1 MSHLP
6 VLLNA
11 TQLIKIKENPLKK
24 ISLGLLLTLFAS
36 FFVATPVMAVT
47 QICWSWSMQGVIT
60 GTFTTNAP
68 SGGMTGATIASGS
81 YTISDFA
88 VLTSNIGGGTEAPV
102 GSTSNLTYS
111 VDNPSI
117 AFFWD
122 GSAVT
127 QFSRNNGAFTNGFA
141 ISQTGGYSLPLFQFN
156 ILSSNFKVVYGSTYY
171 SSSNTATQT
180 PLNDGVCPSGGGSPS
195 GSTPSNPWVGLQ
207 AIKCPNPNPW
217 NKEKIKLANY
227 VLPIGG
233 PVENLIGKTIS
244 QTSLEKLSNSGVFI
258 DDFSKR
264 VSTATETLP
273 TYGCKDKF
281 VQVKV
286 NQPIQFIVG
295 GYTLQSS
302 AHGFIKTADTNWHDF
317 SGTTLY
323 TNTAAFMKTVKF
335 AKPGKHVV
343 VITEQPDLS
352 VGSFPVY
359 GIRSV
364 RFVVSI
370 R

>member
-1 MSHLP
+1 M
-6 VLLNA
+6 
-11 TQLIKIKENPLKK
+11 KK

-68 SGGMTGATIASGS
+68 SGGMTGANIASGS
-81 YTISDFA
+81 YTISDFE

-102 GSTSNLTYS
+102 GSISNLTYF
-111 VDNPSI
+111 DTQPSLG
-117 AFFWD
+117 FVWD
-122 GSAVT
+122 GSNVT
-127 QFSRNNGAFTNGFA
+127 QFNRSSGTFTNGTNIYQTGPGYRLLFA
-141 ISQTGGYSLPLFQFN
+141 ISF
-156 ILSSNFKVVYGSTYY
+156 SSFSSFY
-171 SSSNTATQT
+171 SSSNTATLT

-227 VLPIGG
+227 VLSIGG